1 METVNNNGRPQT
13 EDREKN
19 FFPETNDYPE
29 LEEKLEY
36 TFQNKALL
44 LNALTHS
51 SFASEKGKSYR
62 FNNERLEFIGDA
74 FLDAI
79 VGSKIYDIAPDQHE
93 GFLSKTRAAVVCER
107 SLAEVAREIGLGSF
121 IRLGHGEETGGGR
134 EKDSILADAMEAV
147 IGAVFKDGGY
157 EKAQRLV
164 LMLFRDHIRLAVQGK
179 LYKDYKTTLQEKL
192 QNKYRNPEIE
202 YIILD
207 ESGPDHDKSF
217 TAQIRINGKPMG
229 QGLGKSKKEAQQA
242 AARQVILK
250 GEF

>member
-1 METVNNNGRPQT
+1 
-13 EDREKN
+13 
-19 FFPETNDYPE
+19 
-29 LEEKLEY
+29 
-36 TFQNKALL
+36 
-44 LNALTHS
+44 
-51 SFASEKGKSYR
+51 
-62 FNNERLEFIGDA
+62 
-74 FLDAI
+74 
-79 VGSKIYDIAPDQHE
+79 
-93 GFLSKTRAAVVCER
+93 
-107 SLAEVAREIGLGSF
+107 
-121 IRLGHGEETGGGR
+121 
-134 EKDSILADAMEAV
+134 MEAV

-229 QGLGKSKKEAQQA
+229 QGQGKSKKEAQQA